1 MELLEKL
8 LNLGDEVKNA
18 APFSERVMMG
28 LETALLGMGVI
39 FSVLIILWA
48 VLSVFKLIFYR
59 PAKTEKKAEAQPVTA
74 EAAQVQAADSATEIN
89 DEELVAV
96 ITAAIAAMT
105 DKPATSFKVVSF
117 RRTASK

>member
-1 MELLEKL
+1 MEKFEQLI
-8 LNLGDEVKNA
+8 NLGEEVKNA
-18 APFSERVMMG
+18 APLSERVMMG
-28 LETALLGMGVI
+28 VETTLLGMGVV
-39 FSVLIILWA
+39 FLALIILWA
-48 VLSVFKLIFYR
+48 VLSVFKLVFYKPTGKEAE
-59 PAKTEKKAEAQPVTA
+59 PAPTPVEVASPAPQATVTETA
-74 EAAQVQAADSATEIN
+74 G

>member
-18 APFSERVMMG
+18 APLSERIMMG
-28 LETALLGMGVI
+28 IETTLLGMGVV
-39 FSVLIILWA
+39 FLALIVLWA
-48 VLSVFKLIFYR
+48 VLSVFRLVFYKPDGKAAESV
-59 PAKTEKKAEAQPVTA
+59 PAPAEITPAVAQAEAVSTA
-74 EAAQVQAADSATEIN
+74 N
-89 DEELVAV
+89 DEEIVAV

-105 DKPATSFKVVSF
+105 GKPETSFRVVSF

>member
-1 MELLEKL
+1 MEFLEKL

-18 APFSERVMMG
+18 APLSERVMMG
-28 LETALLGMGVI
+28 IETTLLGMGVV
-39 FSVLIILWA
+39 FLALITLLA
-48 VLSVFKLIFYR
+48 VLSVFKLVFYKPEGKKVELAPTPVEVA
-59 PAKTEKKAEAQPVTA
+59 PAAPQIEVSETA
-74 EAAQVQAADSATEIN
+74 S